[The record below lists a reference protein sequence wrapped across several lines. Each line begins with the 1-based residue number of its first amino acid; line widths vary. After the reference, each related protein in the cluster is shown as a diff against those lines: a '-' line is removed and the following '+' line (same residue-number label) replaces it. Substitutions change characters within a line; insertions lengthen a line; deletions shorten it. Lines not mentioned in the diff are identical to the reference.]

1 MDELH
6 VILVLLICLTL
17 ILAVYLRLK
26 NNLYQFRQN
35 ALEQLIDNS
44 LEMNSITSDYIEW
57 VYARDTEDF

>member
-1 MDELH
+1 M
-6 VILVLLICLTL
+6 